1 MTTTATLTKSVANTA
16 NKASKM
22 EIATTLIPGKV
33 AVALMTPDKLH
44 ALKFVSSYSAQDPQS
59 TDTHEKHG
67 YQRDPDESRFP
78 GIGRHYYTGENR
90 YHIPN
95 LLVSVRVYEPKQ
107 RTRFNTLF
115 NQGAISKIHKEF
127 GTSVFSILDG
137 QHREGGLFY
146 AWKKWEDFNAMIPIT
161 LYYGMTFEE
170 EARLFDEINTKQKKL
185 ATALIEATKVHL
197 EAGDDS
203 HAQKLREIAL
213 GVAQDRDSVWKNLV
227 NMTGARGSGK
237 PVSYAAMRRST
248 GYMLPAQLMTRL
260 EDRGLNPERV
270 VKKYWEFVS
279 KACDTAWN
287 EEPVYVEVDGETVQA
302 EVKYRLKHLVGFS
315 SVFKLGG
322 DIAGTALDKSANNED
337 FWKIMEAY
345 VAKLG
350 EVDWIMARNNP
361 WTTTSAGYGGS
372 GHLYQMLYE
381 LVYMDKMPGDDE
393 LPPAEESK

>member
-1 MTTTATLTKSVANTA
+1 MSTTAVAEKKIANVA

-33 AVALMTPDKLH
+33 AIALMTPDKLH
-44 ALKFVSSYSAQDPQS
+44 ALKFISTYSSRDPQS
-59 TDTHEKHG
+59 TSPQGHG
-67 YQRDPDESRFP
+67 YQRDPDESRFA
-78 GIGRHYYTGENR
+78 GIGRHYHTGENR
-90 YHIPN
+90 FHIPN

-115 NQGAISKIHKEF
+115 NQGAITKIHKEF
-127 GTSVFSILDG
+127 GESVFSILDG

-185 ATALIEATKVHL
+185 PTALIEATKVHL
-197 EAGDDS
+197 EAGEES

-213 GVAQDRDSVWKNLV
+213 SVAQDKDSVWKDKI
-227 NMTGARGSGK
+227 NMTGASRTGL
-237 PVSYAAMRRST
+237 PVTYAGLRRSV
-248 GYMLPAQLMTRL
+248 GRMLPAPLLTRL

-270 VKKYWEFVS
+270 VKRFWEFVT
-279 KACDTAWN
+279 KACDAAWN

-302 EVKYRLKHLVGFS
+302 TVKYRLKHLVGVSAIFR
-315 SVFKLGG
+315 LGA
-322 DIAGTALDKSANNED
+322 DIASTALDKSATNED

-345 VAKLG
+345 VSKLS
-350 EVDWIMARNNP
+350 EVDWIMTRSNP
-361 WTTTSAGYGGS
+361 WTATSAGFGGS
-372 GHLYQMLYE
+372 DHLYSMLYE
-381 LVYMDKMPGDDE
+381 LVYMDKTPGDE
-393 LPPAEESK
+393 VVPE